1 MARRMLSADSAL
13 MPQSQVSLTTPAVLA
28 RTTERFRGADGT
40 VELRPQLFHELQQR
54 WNGAL
59 SIVNPAAGHAG
70 GDPAGDGHTENTL
83 VSSGTVGSSTV
94 GSGMVGSPVA
104 LFDWHDRTALLAE
117 VDLINRAQAVLDEA
131 AVKIAPCLLRI
142 VLTVKANLPE
152 AKAQRAFLGEHLQ
165 LDFRRISE
173 LCIVAE
179 SYGLLDPRQRDSGA
193 REIERYGWSA
203 ALKLAYVR
211 SPRDR
216 QDLWERAC
224 AGRPRAGY
232 RDVLEQIQL
241 FRERKLLAAPA
252 HPELERKDL
261 VRRLN
266 AAQEHVSRLAALA
279 PRLRSRLDYQNALEL
294 LETVTRELAPL
305 KRALQ
310 DRLEAEEHA
319 ALAGHG

>member
-1 MARRMLSADSAL
+1 MLSADSAL

-28 RTTERFRGADGT
+28 RTTERFRGADGTAERFRGADGT

-70 GDPAGDGHTENTL
+70 ADPAGDGHTENTL
-83 VSSGTVGSSTV
+83 VSSGT
-94 GSGMVGSPVA
+94 VGSPVA

-279 PRLRSRLDYQNALEL
+279 PRLRSRMDYQNALEL

-319 ALAGHG
+319 ALAGQG